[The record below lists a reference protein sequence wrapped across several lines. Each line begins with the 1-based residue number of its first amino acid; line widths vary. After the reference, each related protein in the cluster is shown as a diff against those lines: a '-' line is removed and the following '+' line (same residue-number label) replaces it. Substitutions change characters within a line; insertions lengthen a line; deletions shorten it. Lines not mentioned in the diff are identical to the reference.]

1 MRQALSTEK
10 VYLLTMLSIDRYV
23 TIVRRN
29 TMMRENITK
38 KKRLLTYRS
47 VQNHLTLK
55 KVRFWNF
62 WVEGFKLKVDTLH
75 IRTITGVLY
84 FPLFSIPLY
93 SILLNLTAISS
104 VSQIWNPYSVI
115 ICIWILAIIATTPY
129 YKNTVYY
136 DFNITGHPG
145 EGNFWVW

>member
-1 MRQALSTEK
+1 MFSTVTDRSKTPQQVAVRPDCMRAGQLCQAYQHVCIRQNIQNLDFKALVLNTEK

-38 KKRLLTYRS
+38 KKRLLTY
-47 VQNHLTLK
+47 
-55 KVRFWNF
+55 
-62 WVEGFKLKVDTLH
+62 
-75 IRTITGVLY
+75 I
-84 FPLFSIPLY
+84 
-93 SILLNLTAISS
+93 
-104 VSQIWNPYSVI
+104 VI

-145 EGNFWVW
+145 EGSF